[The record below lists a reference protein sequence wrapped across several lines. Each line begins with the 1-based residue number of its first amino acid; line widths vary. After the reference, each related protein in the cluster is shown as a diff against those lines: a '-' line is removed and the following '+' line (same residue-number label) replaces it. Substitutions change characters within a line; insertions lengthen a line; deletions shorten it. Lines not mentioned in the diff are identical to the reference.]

1 MKMKKIMGYRRE
13 DGKFGLRNKVI
24 IIPSVH
30 CANKVCENIA
40 RKCNGAVYI
49 NHQHG
54 CSQLEFDAL
63 QTRDVLIGHGSNAN
77 VFGVLIIGLGCEV
90 IQAKAV
96 AEKIKEATPYK
107 KVEYL
112 VIQECG
118 GSKNTIENGI
128 KIVNEMLESAAKLQ
142 KSEGDFSDLILGTE
156 CGGSDSYS
164 GLSANPALGSLS
176 DFVIDEGGAVI
187 LAETTELIGCEA
199 ILTKRAKNDEIAK
212 RVYDKILGY
221 ENLVKS
227 FRADIRGANPSPGNI
242 AGGLSTIEEKSLG
255 CVYKAGTR
263 TLMDVIDYAKP
274 VVSKGLTFMNTPGND
289 IEQLSAMVAGGANIC
304 VFTTGRGTP
313 TGSAI
318 VPTIKMSSN
327 TFCYENMNDAIDINA
342 GSIIDGIKT
351 KEEVRDELIDLIV
364 RISKGELVKAE
375 INEQND
381 FSVWRLATTC

>member
-1 MKMKKIMGYRRE
+1 MKKIMGYRRE

-77 VFGVLIIGLGCEV
+77 VFGVLIVGLGCEV
-90 IQAKAV
+90 IQAKVV

>member
-1 MKMKKIMGYRRE
+1 MKIMGYRRE
-13 DGKFGLRNKVI
+13 DGKFGLRNKI
-24 IIPSVH
+24 IVIPSVH

-40 RKCNGAVYI
+40 RKCEGAVYI

-63 QTRDVLIGHGSNAN
+63 QTRDVLIGHGTNAN
-77 VFGVLIIGLGCEV
+77 VFGVLIVGLGCEV
-90 IQAKAV
+90 IQAKSV
-96 AEKIKEATPYK
+96 AQKIKEITPYK
-107 KVEYL
+107 KVEFL
-112 VIQECG
+112 VIQEEG
-118 GSKNTIENGI
+118 GTQKTTQKGIEII
-128 KIVNEMLESAAKLQ
+128 KAMLEDSLNLQ

-199 ILTKRAKNDEIAK
+199 ILAKRAKNEEVAK
-212 RVYDKILGY
+212 KVYEKILGF

-227 FRADIRGANPSPGNI
+227 FNSDIRGANPSPGNI
-242 AGGLSTIEEKSLG
+242 AGGLSSIEEKSLG

-263 TLMDVIDYAKP
+263 ELMDVIDYAKP
-274 VVSKGLTFMNTPGND
+274 VVSKGLSFMNTPGND

-327 TFCYENMNDAIDINA
+327 TFCYENMRDCIDINA
-342 GSIIDGIKT
+342 GSIIDGLKS
-351 KEEVRDELIDLIV
+351 KENMRDELIDLIV
-364 RISKGELVKAE
+364 RISNGELVKAE
-375 INEQND
+375 LNEQND